1 MHLKRNQTKTSRG
14 CRPKSVLF
22 KRLSARFLACFL
34 LAAMPLLAAADEPEI
49 LGLRVYANDDEYQLP
64 IVTTPGVVT
73 IEFDVATPQPP
84 DLRVIFVHA
93 SRDWMPESRTL
104 LTDKYHS
111 TSNSLDYARAP
122 QGALGYTFRYKNSF
136 PDQNGIVTFPYS
148 GNYIFSIVDQQ
159 DESHVLTQGRFILAE
174 QLVST
179 SIKVENKYY
188 PETSNPWNQRH
199 AISVTVNAAGL
210 ETAVGE
216 RYVNHSNVTRVDV
229 VQNWKLRQPY
239 HIDVNHADPDIFVD
253 NFFLPEKCFR
263 IRSVIP
269 GNEYRRLDIGSPRLY
284 PNLQTVRPL
293 SGFDAS
299 RVQWQGSMDANGA
312 AKLRPFTGTNS
323 GYLDVVFRLR
333 VITPPQKQ
341 LFVVGA
347 FNNWFPRVKDELI
360 YDKDSKEYSVTVA
373 MRRGVYDYQYI
384 TGNWNEET
392 GGLDDV
398 DWYELE
404 GNDWR
409 TIERYTALVY
419 YRDERFGGLDRVIGV
434 ATGKS
439 PGGMDETKEE

>member
-1 MHLKRNQTKTSRG
+1 MHLKKNHKAM
-14 CRPKSVLF
+14 
-22 KRLSARFLACFL
+22 SAVARILAFFV
-34 LAAMPLLAAADEPEI
+34 LAAMSLPAAEDDPKI
-49 LGLRVYANDDEYQLP
+49 LGLRVYANNDEYQPP
-64 IVTTPGVVT
+64 IITQPGAVT
-73 IEFDVATPQPP
+73 IELDVATPQPP

-93 SRDWMPESRTL
+93 SRDWVPESRML

-111 TSNSLDYARAP
+111 TSRSLDYLRAP
-122 QGALGYTFRYKNSF
+122 QGVAGYTFRYKNSF
-136 PDQNGIVTFPYS
+136 PDQNGIITFPYS
-148 GNYIFSIVDQQ
+148 GNYIFSIVDHQ
-159 DESHVLTQGRFILAE
+159 DESRVLAQGRFILAE

-216 RYVNHSNVTRVDV
+216 RFVNHINITRVDV
-229 VQNWKLRQPY
+229 IQNWKLRQPY
-239 HIDVNHADPDIFVD
+239 HIDVNHADPDVFVD
-253 NFFLPEKCFR
+253 NFYLPEKCFR
-263 IRSVIP
+263 IRSVLP

-284 PNLQTVRPL
+284 PNYQTVRLL
-293 SGFDAS
+293 SGYDAS

-323 GYLDVVFRLR
+323 DYLDVVFRLR
-333 VITPPQKQ
+333 LITPPEKQ
-341 LFVVGA
+341 IFVVGA
-347 FNNWFPRVKDELI
+347 FNNWFPRAEDELI
-360 YDKDSKEYSVTVA
+360 FDNAAKEYSVKVS
-373 MRRGVYDYQYI
+373 MRRGVYDYQYV
-384 TGNWNEET
+384 TGEWNDAT
-392 GGLDDV
+392 GELDDA

-409 TIERYTALVY
+409 TIERYTALAY

-439 PGGMDETKEE
+439 PGGMDETKEEIK